1 MIFWNLCSQWNWSA
15 TFLSP
20 AVLDNF
26 WYKSHP
32 CLLTNLDIWIRWRHL
47 VVPESW
53 LWVAYHLHLDTFI
66 CTGNLLPLL
75 LYGRGRNGGPRTG
88 TFWGQWKY
96 PGVLEV
102 LNTEHLGKSSKE
114 TVKIS
119 WPFCTVF
126 WATPGSENVW
136 KNMPQDASGHPRW
149 LLRGPSLPT
158 VLLAAPAG
166 SHLLLVFW
174 YLVPQ
179 NISVWDTA
187 SFVMFRTTAPFLKL
201 ISSSIFSW
209 E

>member
-1 MIFWNLCSQWNWSA
+1 MTLLSCPGELAVSG
-15 TFLSP
+15 LSP
-20 AVLDNF
+20 SSGHVYLDREPVATLAIWQRQERGTQDRHILRAVKN
-26 WYKSHP
+26 
-32 CLLTNLDIWIRWRHL
+32 
-47 VVPESW
+47 
-53 LWVAYHLHLDTFI
+53 
-66 CTGNLLPLL
+66 
-75 LYGRGRNGGPRTG
+75 
-88 TFWGQWKY
+88 

-126 WATPGSENVW
+126 WATPGSENIW
-136 KNMPQDASGHPRW
+136 KNMPQDTSGHPGW

-166 SHLLLVFW
+166 SHLLLGFW

-179 NISVWDTA
+179 NISVWDMA

-201 ISSSIFSW
+201 ISSPIFSW